1 MEVKVND
8 YIKLVEGLD
17 CGLAELP
24 KGMVFKVVKVNDR
37 MTTILNE
44 LIGGGGFCK
53 AEINEFFEE
62 STEEEYNQWIEN
74 ILEEISMNLEEDL
87 IMKTSRNDGVIIS
100 TVAPSF
106 LAWYG
111 EYETAISI
119 DGKPWRIAR
128 GYESL
133 EEAIEGH
140 DRFSKMSKEEL
151 MNYKYIG

>member
-8 YIKLVEGLD
+8 YIKLVEDLD
-17 CGLAELP
+17 CGMAELP

-151 MNYKYIG
+151 VNYKYIG

>member
-8 YIKLVEGLD
+8 YIKLVEDLD

-133 EEAIEGH
+133 EEAIEGQ